1 MQIIP
6 AILTNDI
13 EEFNNL
19 LVRVSVTKKYD
30 RVQVDFIDGEYTNN
44 LTILPKDIKNP
55 YDLKIDAHLMV
66 VEKNLQSYLDSLV
79 GFDRI
84 IVQMESISRPENYD
98 CLALDIHSPIEAIM
112 PYLPKLKL
120 VNLMAIEPGHGGQ
133 TADLRIFETIS
144 NLSNLR
150 HLKNLSFLISVD
162 GGVEQKHL
170 DLLAGLGVDE
180 VVVGANRV
188 LSWSV

>member
-1 MQIIP
+1 MKIVP
-6 AILTNDI
+6 AILTNDP
-13 EEFNNL
+13 EEFENL
-19 LVRVSVTKKYD
+19 VARIAKSKKYD
-30 RVQVDFIDGEYTNN
+30 RVQVDFIDGEYANN
-44 LTILPKDIKNP
+44 KTLLPNEVNSN
-55 YDLKIDAHLMV
+55 LKMDAHLMV
-66 VEKNLQSYLDSLV
+66 VEKNLQSYLESLV

-84 IVQMESISRPENYD
+84 IVQMESISSPENFD
-98 CLALDIHSPIEAIM
+98 CLALDIHSPIEAIK
-112 PYLPKLKL
+112 PYLAKLRL
-120 VNLMAIEPGHGGQ
+120 VNLMSIEPGHGGQ